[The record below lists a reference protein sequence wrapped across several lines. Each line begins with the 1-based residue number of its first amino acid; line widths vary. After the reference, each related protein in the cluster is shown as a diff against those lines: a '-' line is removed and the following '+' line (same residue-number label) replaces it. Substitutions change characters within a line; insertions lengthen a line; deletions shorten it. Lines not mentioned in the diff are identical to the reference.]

1 MQQRAK
7 KGFFWL
13 ICSPGGEEP
22 CNQRRRSHAFPP
34 QIQNNYYR
42 TCKPIHHA
50 ASPRVLQKHMTSMTS
65 SRTVSIIL
73 VLLMLVF
80 SIGVVWA
87 IGTETKG
94 ALKDSVRGELMSIAG
109 TAASQIDGDA
119 FVRVQAGG
127 EDTEEFQKVRDQ
139 LRQVKEA
146 VPDILFIYTM
156 RDREG
161 LIEFVVDGDYG
172 YADDASLIGDAYPE
186 AEPELYLGFEGL
198 SADEEFTTDQWGTV
212 LSGFAPIRDSAGNVV
227 GIVGVDMDS
236 TVVLDEIHF
245 INTIFYLFAFA
256 VMVTG
261 AGGFFVIERR
271 RAVAEAKIE
280 ESEKRY
286 RQLFEQAGDCILIFE
301 AEGENAGRIVAAN
314 KSAASMH
321 GYTKEELLSM
331 KISDLDAPESRT
343 GVEDRLRRIL
353 NDEEVRGEVVHV
365 RKDGTTFPM
374 EINAR
379 LFVVGQKNFV
389 LAIDRDISERRHAEK
404 ILSLASKKQNLLN
417 LITFGDIKNAMFSLL
432 GYNELERELM
442 TDEQGLAYLEKE
454 VDLIHQVD
462 HWIGFAKQ
470 YQDLG
475 VMPPTW
481 QSVHNAWLYALSHL
495 DTMHLERRS
504 GVEGLEVYADSLL
517 ETVLYTLLE
526 NSLEHGESVSAIALT
541 FHETEDGLTI
551 VFEDNGVGIPLDMKT
566 VIFDRKHEKKKG
578 MGLFLVKEIL
588 EITGIGI
595 RETGVPGEGA
605 RFEMQV
611 PRNHYR
617 FVSSDR
623 DGFSSDD

>member
-1 MQQRAK
+1 
-7 KGFFWL
+7 
-13 ICSPGGEEP
+13 
-22 CNQRRRSHAFPP
+22 
-34 QIQNNYYR
+34 
-42 TCKPIHHA
+42 
-50 ASPRVLQKHMTSMTS
+50 
-65 SRTVSIIL
+65 
-73 VLLMLVF
+73 MLVV

-94 ALKDSVRGELMSIAG
+94 ALKDSVRGELMSVAG
-109 TAASQIDGDA
+109 AAASQIDGDA
-119 FVRVQAGG
+119 FLLVQEGG
-127 EDTEEFQKVRDQ
+127 EGTEEFQNIRDQ
-139 LRQVKEA
+139 LRRVKEV
-146 VPDILFIYTM
+146 VPDILYIYTM
-156 RDREG
+156 RDNEG
-161 LIEFVVDGDYG
+161 RIEFVVDGDYG
-172 YADDASLIGDAYPE
+172 YADDASPIGAAYPE
-186 AEPELYLGFEGL
+186 AEPELCLGFEGL
-198 SADEEFTTDQWGTV
+198 SADEEFTSDQWGTV
-212 LSGFAPIRDSAGNVV
+212 LSGFAPIRDSAGDVV

-236 TVVLDEIHF
+236 TVVLNEIHF

-261 AGGFFVIERR
+261 AGGFFVTERR
-271 RAVAEAKIE
+271 RAIAEAKIE
-280 ESEKRY
+280 ESGKRY

-301 AEGENAGRIVAAN
+301 AEGESAGRIVAAN
-314 KSAASMH
+314 KSAAEMH

-379 LFVVGQKNFV
+379 LFVVGQRKFV

-404 ILSLASKKQNLLN
+404 ILGLASKKQNLLN
-417 LITFGDIKNAMFSLL
+417 LITFSDIKNAMFSLL

-481 QSVHNAWLYALSHL
+481 QSVNNAWLYALSHL

-504 GVEGLEVYADSLL
+504 GVGGLEVYADSLL
-517 ETVLYTLLE
+517 ETVFYALLG

-541 FHETEDGLTI
+541 CHETKDGLTL
-551 VFEDNGVGIPLDMKT
+551 VFEDNGVGIPMDMKA

-578 MGLFLVKEIL
+578 MSLFLVKEIL

-595 RETGVPGEGA
+595 RETGMPGEGA
-605 RFEMQV
+605 RFEMHV

-617 FVSSDR
+617 FVSSDGE
-623 DGFSSDD
+623 GFSSED